1 MADRVVRLAI
11 GFLLHHWSRW
21 GEFNDWVEGRM
32 RRDWLK
38 TKTRALINHDRVL
51 RMDLGRMRPAGSGK
65 E

>member
-1 MADRVVRLAI
+1 MSPRIVSMAL
-11 GFLLHHWSRW
+11 GFLTRQAVLWSDL
-21 GEFNDWVEGRM
+21 GDWLGPLW
-32 RRDWLK
+32 RRRWLK